1 MPSKTVYFD
10 NSATTA
16 VAPEVLDAMIP
27 FLKNEYGN
35 PSSIHFMG
43 GAAAKAVVI
52 ARKQVADS
60 IRALPS
66 QIVFTSGGTEADNMA
81 IIGTAV
87 ATKAKDPKRKRI
99 ITTSIEHEAVLEA
112 CEELKR
118 RGFKVTIIP
127 VDGEGFVDI
136 DRLEKEMKDDVSIV
150 SVMAAN
156 NVIGTI
162 QDIKTIGSIAHEYGA
177 FFHTDAVQAYT
188 KMDLDVK
195 KNNIDLLSVSGHKVH
210 GPKGIGALFINKGV
224 TVSPIIFGGGQESG
238 LRSSTENVPGIIG
251 LGKAAEIAMKTMDKD
266 VKSMTKL
273 RDEIIDDTLGIDGAK
288 LNGPT
293 GSKRI
298 CNNTH
303 FRFEGLKGKDAVIE
317 LSNAGIAVSAA
328 SACSAG
334 SSEPSYVLAAI
345 GLSPQQSASA
355 LRISLSRYNSEDDV
369 KQLSKALRKIIC

>member
-16 VAPEVLDAMIP
+16 VAPEVLDAMLP

-43 GAAAKAVVI
+43 GTAAKAVGI

-60 IRALPS
+60 IGALPS
-66 QIVFTSGGTEADNMA
+66 QITFTSGGTESDNLA

-87 ATKAKDPKRKRI
+87 SVKAKNPKRKRI
-99 ITTSIEHEAVLEA
+99 VTTAIEHEAVLEA

-118 RGFKVTIIP
+118 RGFKITIIP
-127 VDGEGFVDI
+127 VDSEGFVDLDI
-136 DRLEKEMKDDVSIV
+136 LEKNMGDDVSVV
-150 SVMAAN
+150 SAMAAN

-162 QDIKTIGSIAHEYGA
+162 QNIKEIGKIAHEHGA

-188 KMDLDVK
+188 KMNLDVK

-210 GPKGIGALFINKGV
+210 GPKGIGALFVNKGV
-224 TVSPIIFGGGQESG
+224 SISPTIFGGGQESG
-238 LRSSTENVPGIIG
+238 LRSSTENVPGIVG
-251 LGKAAEIAMKTMDKD
+251 LGKAAEIATRDMVED
-266 VKSMTKL
+266 VSIMTKL
-273 RDEIIDDTLGIDGAK
+273 RDQIIDDTLELKGAR

-317 LSNAGIAVSAA
+317 LSKAGIAVSAA

-345 GLSPQQSASA
+345 GLTPEQSASA
-355 LRISLSRYNSEDDV
+355 LRISLSRYNKEEDV
-369 KQLSKALRKIIC
+369 VQLSKALRKIIL